1 MLQMAYSDFTLAK
14 VRETFQLVMDEK
26 RNLFK
31 DVLPI
36 KPSATLTTL
45 LEEYIQLA
53 TAINTEKARS
63 ELLIMQVLTE
73 VRRQL
78 NYKISL
84 FSGTDF
90 DVDPS
95 KGLNGFCDFILC
107 ASEEQFYIKAPVITI
122 IEAKNENIKGGL
134 GQCIATMISAQ
145 IFNQNTQ
152 PEVQTIYG
160 VVTSGT
166 NWRFLMLEGLTAYID
181 TVEYYISDVDK
192 ILAILLQ
199 PFQTVLLQASS

>member
-1 MLQMAYSDFTLAK
+1 MAYSDFTLAK
-14 VRETFQLVMDEK
+14 VREIFQLVIDEK
-26 RNLFK
+26 RNLFRE
-31 DVLPI
+31 VSPI

-73 VRRQL
+73 IRRQL

-84 FSGTDF
+84 FSGSDF
-90 DVDPS
+90 DVDAS
-95 KGLNGFCDFILC
+95 QGLNGFCDFILC

-122 IEAKNENIKGGL
+122 NEAKNENIKGGL
-134 GQCIATMISAQ
+134 GQCIATMIGAQ
-145 IFNQNTQ
+145 LFNQNTKQ
-152 PEVQTIYG
+152 KIKTIYG

-166 NWRFLMLEGLTAYID
+166 NWRFLTLEGNTVCID
-181 TVEYYISDVDK
+181 IVEYYINDVEK
-192 ILAILLQ
+192 ILGILLQ
-199 PFQTVLLQASS
+199 PFQSVLLQASS